1 MGDDVILHL
10 AWWLVAS
17 LHSIDGLAG
26 GALQAAVFVAIVVH
40 GH

>member
-1 MGDDVILHL
+1 MRDDMILHL

-17 LHSIDGLAG
+17 LYSVNGLAG
-26 GALQAAVFVAIVVH
+26 GTLQAAVFVTIVIH